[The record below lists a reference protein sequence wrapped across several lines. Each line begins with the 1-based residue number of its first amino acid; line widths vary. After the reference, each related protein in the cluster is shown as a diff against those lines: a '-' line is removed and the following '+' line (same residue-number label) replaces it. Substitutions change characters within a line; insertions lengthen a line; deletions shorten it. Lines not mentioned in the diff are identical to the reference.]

1 MVTECDR
8 NVDNVSANLV
18 FYRALLGLRAQVL
31 LLIIVFGRW
40 YIDSCVYVVMVI
52 HYTIRVMNLWHLSIS
67 MKVGVVHGKLP
78 SCN

>member
-18 FYRALLGLRAQVL
+18 FYRALLGLRSQVL

-40 YIDSCVYVVMVI
+40 YIDSCVYVVI
-52 HYTIRVMNLWHLSIS
+52 QYTIRVMNVWHLSIS
-67 MKVGVVHGKLP
+67 MKVGVVHGK
-78 SCN
+78 